1 MNPSTKII
9 TLQPEQRDRAMEVIV
24 QAFRNDP
31 LLPYL
36 TRDARCQTRLLN
48 WLARLGIKYGEG
60 YGQVYTT
67 PEVAG
72 VAIWFV
78 PGRPSPAAAS
88 ILWEAVWLPLQV
100 GWSCFW
106 RFFRFVG
113 LADRVHRGIISG
125 DHWHLFIL
133 VVDPEHQGQGLG
145 SELLRPVLAQADDLG
160 QACYLETTNPK
171 AVPFYRKH
179 GFEIAHH
186 SELGPKRPGFWGLLR
201 NPAAIP
207 GETAIDKD

>member
-1 MNPSTKII
+1 S
-9 TLQPEQRDRAMEVIV
+9 
-24 QAFRNDP
+24 
-31 LLPYL
+31 
-36 TRDARCQTRLLN
+36 
-48 WLARLGIKYGEG
+48 RLGIKYGEG

-88 ILWEAVWLPLQV
+88 ILGDAVWLPLQV
-100 GWSCFW
+100 GCRCFW

-133 VVDPEHQGQGLG
+133 VVDPEHQGQGWG

-160 QACYLETTNPK
+160 QACYLETTNPR
-171 AVPFYRKH
+171 AVPFYQKH
-179 GFEIAHH
+179 GFNIAHH
-186 SELGPKRPGFWGLLR
+186 SVLGPGGPDFWGLLR

-207 GETAIDKD
+207 GETAGDKE